1 MKKFDSSLISSHI
14 ENYIIERTIH
24 SNKILDEMHAYAEEC
39 DIPIVGPLVGNF
51 LFIIALITKSK
62 RIFELGSGFGYSAY
76 WFAKATGG
84 DGRIVCTDYSK
95 ENMEKAF
102 YFFKKAKLENLLEF
116 KTGDSLELLDNT
128 DEEFEII
135 FNDVDKEFYPDV
147 IDIAYDKLINGGL
160 LITDNVLW
168 YGRVVENDSLP
179 STRGVKDFNE
189 LICADTR
196 FITSML
202 PLRDGVSLSY
212 KK

>member
-14 ENYIIERTIH
+14 ENYITERTIQ
-24 SNKILDEMHAYAEEC
+24 SNKVLDEMHAYAEES

-51 LFIIALITKSK
+51 LFVIALITKSK
-62 RIFELGSGFGYSAY
+62 RVFELGSGFGYSAY
-76 WFAKATGG
+76 WFARAMGS

-116 KTGDSLELLDNT
+116 KTGNSLELLDNS
-128 DEEFEII
+128 DEKFEII

-147 IDIAYDKLINGGL
+147 IDIAYDKLIEGGL

-168 YGRVVENDSLP
+168 YGRVLDNDDLP
-179 STRGVKDFNE
+179 STKGVKDFNE
-189 LICADTR
+189 SISADSR
-196 FITSML
+196 FINCML
-202 PLRDGVSLSY
+202 PLRDGLTISY